1 LRGCIK
7 DHAFKHRVLLMAYPP
22 NLTHLLQGEDV
33 VVFRSKSSTWDNC
46 VQFFNATHVRPFSL
60 RNLGNGLQWL
70 YHGAPQWDIAP
81 MFTRKAATAMFKQTG
96 LVPFNPH
103 AIDRSTLRPTLQF
116 DDIRNE
122 VPPAEEQ
129 AAVDLTRKSGM
140 ERENAE
146 LKMKLADAERKRKD
160 AEERLDDMAAEIRLP
175 GGKKIKFAWGGLA
188 NHPEAMARASLEKA
202 KMAVLAADPNIAPKV
217 PPKKRDCSGI
227 PIAECSRWTVEYLV
241 TECKR
246 RGLRHAGKKPELVA
260 RLLVDLDLEAAKAQ
274 MLPFNGQSIGVYF

>member
-1 LRGCIK
+1 
-7 DHAFKHRVLLMAYPP
+7 M
-22 NLTHLLQGEDV
+22 
-33 VVFRSKSSTWDNC
+33 
-46 VQFFNATHVRPFSL
+46 
-60 RNLGNGLQWL
+60 
-70 YHGAPQWDIAP
+70 
-81 MFTRKAATAMFKQTG
+81 
-96 LVPFNPH
+96 
-103 AIDRSTLRPTLQF
+103 RPTLQF